1 MTSGKLEVGSR
12 APDFTLRD
20 QDDALVHL
28 ADRIG
33 KQVIVLYFYPK
44 DDTPG
49 CTMEACGFRDSYES
63 FCDAG
68 AEVIGVS
75 GGSTETKQHFAERNH
90 LPFTLVT
97 DADGAVAQAYGVG
110 KVFGLFTQR
119 ITFVIDRAGI
129 IRQRFESNINMDRH
143 VQEAL
148 RVVQSL
154 VDEPAL

>member
-1 MTSGKLEVGSR
+1 MGSQ

-44 DDTPG
+44 DNTAG
-49 CTMEACGFRDSYES
+49 CTMEACGFRDSYET
-63 FCDAG
+63 FKDAG

-75 GGSTETKQHFAERNH
+75 GGSTETKQQFAQKNR

-97 DADGAVAQAYGVG
+97 DADGAVAHSYGVG

-119 ITFVIDRAGI
+119 ITFVIDRTGI
-129 IRQRFESNINMDRH
+129 IRQRFESNTNMDKH

-154 VDEPAL
+154 QNEPARS